1 MTTRTVSKN
10 RAIVFLTAQ
19 LFFAFAL
26 AVAFHPSVWAGED
39 LSTLREKAEA
49 GDPKAQKSLGL
60 LYYNG
65 QGVPQDYAKAASWFR
80 LAARQGYSLAQYNL
94 GLLYANGQGV
104 PQDYAK
110 AAHWYRLAAN
120 QGNTK
125 AQTNLG
131 FLYEKGQGVP
141 QDYAKAAHWDRLA
154 TKQGYA
160 PAQFDLGV
168 LYANGQ
174 GVPQD
179 FGKAA
184 SWYRLA
190 ANQGLAQ
197 SQFNLGV
204 LYEKGQGVPQDFGKA
219 ASWYRL
225 AAKQGLAQA
234 QFDLGVLYANGQGV
248 PQDFGKAASWYRLA
262 ANQGLAQAQFNLG
275 ILYAKGQGVPQNYS
289 RAYKWLTLAKAA
301 GETSASRLLD
311 LLMPRMTQDQVAE
324 GQRLAEEW
332 TAMKKGSAP
341 TTDEARSTPSSE
353 TPGSTPAS
361 PDLSEIKKM
370 LETQNQEIAN
380 MRSKMESSA
389 KSAPHYSSMV
399 DRPDFRLRENRH
411 MYALVI
417 GVEHYPGGLPDA
429 QFADRDAQAVYRYL
443 IALGVP
449 PDHIRRLTD
458 GTATRGRIR
467 MDLRWLKRNAKPDST
482 VWVYFSGH
490 GAPGARGHAYLVPS
504 GGDPNGLAYTA
515 FREDRL
521 YRDLDRLP
529 ARRVLVAL
537 DACFSGNG
545 GRSVLG
551 KGMRPLT
558 LVRKE
563 TIPSTGKLI
572 VFSASRA
579 DQEAGPK
586 ESAGHGLFTYYFLKG
601 LDGGAEQEGHVTVGS
616 LSRYLKAKVPEAAS
630 LDNHDQVPQVEPHPV
645 GEIAKVEIR

>member
-1 MTTRTVSKN
+1 MTTKTASMN
-10 RAIVFLTAQ
+10 RWIVFLTAQ
-19 LFFAFAL
+19 LFFSFAL
-26 AVAFHPSVWAGED
+26 ALAFHSSAWAGED

-65 QGVPQDYAKAASWFR
+65 QGVPKDYEKALHWWR
-80 LAARQGYSLAQYNL
+80 LAARQGNAKAQANL
-94 GLLYANGQGV
+94 GILYYNGQGV
-104 PQDYAK
+104 TQDYAK
-110 AAHWYRLAAN
+110 SAHWDRLAAR
-120 QGNTK
+120 QGNAP
-125 AQTNLG
+125 AQVVLG

-141 QDYAKAAHWDRLA
+141 QDFGKAASWYCLA
-154 TKQGYA
+154 AKQGLA
-160 PAQFDLGV
+160 QAQFDLGV

-225 AAKQGLAQA
+225 AAKQGLAQ
-234 QFDLGVLYANGQGV
+234 G
-248 PQDFGKAASWYRLA
+248 
-262 ANQGLAQAQFNLG
+262 QFNLG

-353 TPGSTPAS
+353 TPGSAPAS

-389 KSAPHYSSMV
+389 KSAPHYPSMV

-449 PDHIRRLTD
+449 SDHIRRLTD

-490 GAPGARGHAYLVPS
+490 GAPGAHGHAYLVPF
-504 GGDPNGLAYTA
+504 GGDPNDLDDTA
-515 FREDRL
+515 TREDRL

-529 ARRVLVAL
+529 AKRVLVAL

-563 TIPSTGKLI
+563 TFPSTGKLI

-601 LDGGAEQEGHVTVGS
+601 LDTGAVRGGHVTVGS

>member
-110 AAHWYRLAAN
+110 AAHWYRLAAR
-120 QGNTK
+120 QGYSL
-125 AQTNLG
+125 AQKSLG
-131 FLYEKGQGVP
+131 LLYYNGQGVP
-141 QDYAKAAHWDRLA
+141 KDYEKALHWWRLAARQGNAKAQANLGILYYNGQGVTQDYAKAAHWDRLA

-160 PAQFDLGV
+160 P
-168 LYANGQ
+168 
-174 GVPQD
+174 
-179 FGKAA
+179 
-184 SWYRLA
+184 
-190 ANQGLAQ
+190 
-197 SQFNLGV
+197 
-204 LYEKGQGVPQDFGKA
+204 
-219 ASWYRL
+219 
-225 AAKQGLAQA
+225 A

-389 KSAPHYSSMV
+389 KSAPHYPSMV

-449 PDHIRRLTD
+449 SDHIRRLTD

-490 GAPGARGHAYLVPS
+490 GAPGAHGHAYLVPF
-504 GGDPNGLAYTA
+504 GGDPNDLDDTA
-515 FREDRL
+515 TREDRL